1 MVSILKKRHQKIL
14 LNSDAHSPY
23 EVGNFKDV
31 ISKFKELGISRKDIL
46 NEKEALK
53 ILGIS

>member
-14 LNSDAHSPY
+14 LDSDAHSPY